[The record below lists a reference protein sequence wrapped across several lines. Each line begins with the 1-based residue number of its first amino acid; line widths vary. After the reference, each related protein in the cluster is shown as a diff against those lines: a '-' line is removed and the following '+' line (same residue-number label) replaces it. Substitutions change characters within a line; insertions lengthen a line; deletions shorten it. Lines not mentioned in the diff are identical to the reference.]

1 RDWSSDVCSSD
12 LREASLDLAYV
23 APGALRVQVTNEAFG
38 YVDAEDAACGS
49 HELREREGSV
59 PGAAA
64 HVQQPRSRPESR
76 SLPGGRGLCR
86 PHLVL
91 KAQSSE
97 LGVVGAEH
105 VLTLANLRFGR
116 RGGYGVL
123 VMHHVIRW

>member
-38 YVDAEDAACGS
+38 DVDAENAACGS
-49 HELREREGSV
+49 HELRECEGSV

-64 HVQQPRSRPESR
+64 HVQQPGARPESR

-86 PHLVL
+86 PYLVL

-105 VLTLANLRFGR
+105 VLTLASLRYGR
-116 RGGYGVL
+116 KIGRASC
-123 VMHHVIRW
+123 RE